1 MSLIKDF
8 LLKLWI
14 LRTFLLHR
22 NTLPIASSLE
32 NPKMQY
38 EVFSGAFI
46 WEDEGLWEAHYQLA
60 DAFKYVIHQRM
71 KLIVGPNNDV
81 GVFRSVKF
89 DQQIFNMAKRFFPCW
104 IGFEDSR
111 CSYNPELAHRIMRI
125 KKVENW
131 RYQKLLND
139 EN

>member
-1 MSLIKDF
+1 
-8 LLKLWI
+8 
-14 LRTFLLHR
+14 
-22 NTLPIASSLE
+22 
-32 NPKMQY
+32 MQY
-38 EVFSGAFI
+38 EVFSGTFI

-71 KLIVGPNNDV
+71 KLVVGPDNDV
-81 GVFRSVKF
+81 GVFRSIKF
-89 DQQIFNMAKRFFPCW
+89 DQQIFNMAKRFFPNW